1 MCALDGDNRRT
12 GCLHFL
18 DEFYLPCDTWGACH
32 QQDRASVRVLIVN
45 NLWITSRYRS
55 IHVREQRVV
64 IRNTLTSDFEG

>member
-1 MCALDGDNRRT
+1 VC
-12 GCLHFL
+12 
-18 DEFYLPCDTWGACH
+18 
-32 QQDRASVRVLIVN
+32 VLIVN